1 MSGSIPTPS
10 SARLPDSPTGYQYL
24 VEKMRIAAEWRPS
37 DYIPV
42 YKQGDIVLY
51 ETNMYIKKNGN
62 NNTLISNPPSLNT
75 KDWLSLENYIKNIS
89 SNNLGRFSKT
99 TSNIPDL
106 DNYLNSITDVTD
118 ISSVNLA
125 AVGYIITK
133 YLGKGDGMYNFT
145 LVANNPGT
153 ADGYYFVNYS
163 RTNGFFSTAI
173 SYGDKNPKN
182 LFISSANGATGTKN
196 VSTNV
201 IQQLGYTPA
210 KIDGTNWSTSAVA
223 TSLGYSPAKIGD
235 SWISSKF
242 YYNGTAWTF
251 SNALASS
258 PDLVSFTAFVGTFG
272 AETFNFG
279 LRKGSNKV
287 ETNLYNVSVTPYFT
301 GTGTVGPS
309 AFYFRESSS
318 DKSYLL
324 LGANVYLSF
333 GSGNAVG
340 AVAIVPFVFNITF
353 FFSKN
358 L

>member
-1 MSGSIPTPS
+1 MSGSIQTPS
-10 SARLPDSPTGYQYL
+10 NARLPDSPTGYQYL

-42 YKQGDIVLY
+42 YKQGDFVLY
-51 ETNMYIKKNGN
+51 ETNIYIKKNGN

-89 SNNLGRFSKT
+89 SNHLGRFSKT

-210 KIDGTNWSTSAVA
+210 KTDGTNWSSTAVA
-223 TSLGYSPAKIGD
+223 TSLGYTPAKVGD
-235 SWISSKF
+235 SWISFRAVYASGQWNIKPNVLF
-242 YYNGTAWTF
+242 YEN
-251 SNALASS
+251 
-258 PDLVSFTAFVGTFG
+258 PDLRVINVILPSGQTDTDLFQFSLIKDGTFTISPESCNLHVNPRSLNRIISTNVALISG
-272 AETFNFG
+272 TWVISNLAKAIGFNPG
-279 LRKGSNKV
+279 
-287 ETNLYNVSVTPYFT
+287 
-301 GTGTVGPS
+301 
-309 AFYFRESSS
+309 
-318 DKSYLL
+318 
-324 LGANVYLSF
+324 
-333 GSGNAVG
+333 G
-340 AVAIVPFVFNITF
+340 AVIWSAAVSTEVDITIF
-353 FFSKN
+353 LKKLS
-358 L
+358 